1 MRLRCLSVTKN
12 IMKIRYHLPSSS
24 RSGDVIHPSECVWRF
39 NKIAAKTRN
48 FSISYRSFSWYSWK
62 IGYQTNGQSLIASDN
77 VRTFRILCT
86 RQTTFLI
93 PLFFLYLW
101 YQRNNMTS
109 IEGDITSLL
118 YQGNVNELDREQICW
133 SESWKSWQSISSS
146 LISIPTYGL

>member
-1 MRLRCLSVTKN
+1 MRLRCPSVTKN

-93 PLFFLYLW
+93 PLF
-101 YQRNNMTS
+101 
-109 IEGDITSLL
+109 SL
-118 YQGNVNELDREQICW
+118 
-133 SESWKSWQSISSS
+133 S
-146 LISIPTYGL
+146 LISAEQYDVNRRRYHIFFFSTREMLMSLTENRPAETKAEHVNSPFRRF